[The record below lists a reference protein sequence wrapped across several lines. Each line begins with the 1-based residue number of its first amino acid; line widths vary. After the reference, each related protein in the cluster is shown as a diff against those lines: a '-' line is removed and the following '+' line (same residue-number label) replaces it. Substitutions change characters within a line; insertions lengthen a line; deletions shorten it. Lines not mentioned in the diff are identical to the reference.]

1 MSPVKTKAFFAK
13 IKTVNEDDWSF
24 NAIAS
29 TNELDRD
36 EEIILP
42 SAFLKRLDSF
52 NGVLLSGH
60 QHRLSTGSSP
70 VIGSVSKDKIQITEN
85 VFDFEG
91 RFAKTPLGT
100 EYKTL
105 YKDGH
110 MTDFSIGFIPIS
122 GHQETKDG
130 KKYYVHTEVE
140 LLEISAVP
148 VGSNRGAKIR
158 SKNFDVESSAIAD
171 PEDLKSYIDDKL
183 NSFSK
188 EISSLRESIESSLED
203 IKSLLVPGSDEFADV
218 LLSGE
223 DPVESIPCKD
233 KDKAGQSLLRI
244 KNAFKI
250 YGE

>member
-42 SAFLKRLDSF
+42 GAFLKRLDSF

-85 VFDFEG
+85 VFNFAG
-91 RFAKTPLGT
+91 RFAKTPLGA

-110 MTDFSIGFIPIS
+110 MTDFSVGFIPIS

-130 KKYYVHTEVE
+130 KKYYIHTEVE

-158 SKNFDVESSAIAD
+158 SKNFDVESQTEGD
-171 PEDLKSYIDDKL
+171 PEELKSYIDDKFGFL
-183 NSFSK
+183 TKEFST
-188 EISSLRESIESSLED
+188 LRESIESSLEE

-223 DPVESIPCKD
+223 DPVESIPCGD
-233 KDKAGQSLLRI
+233 EGKAGQQSLRI
-244 KNAFKI
+244 QKLFNP
-250 YGE
+250 

>member
-1 MSPVKTKAFFAK
+1 MPVKVKYFFARVK
-13 IKTVNEDDWSF
+13 QIDQESRSLEAV
-24 NAIAS
+24 AS
-29 TNELDRD
+29 TADLDRD

-42 SAFLKRLDSF
+42 SAFIGTIASF
-52 NGVLLSGH
+52 KANPVILAAH
-60 QHRLSTGSSP
+60 QHRLASGSSP
-70 VIGSVSKDKIQITEN
+70 VIGSAIPESIQITDKE
-85 VFDFEG
+85 VDFKM
-91 RFAKTPLGT
+91 RFASTALGE
-100 EYKTL
+100 EYWQL
-105 YKDGH
+105 YKDAH
-110 MTDFSIGFIPIS
+110 MRAFSVGFIPVK
-122 GHQETKDG
+122 GNWQESKG
-130 KKYYVHTEVE
+130 KRVFIHEEIE

-148 VGSNRGAKIR
+148 VPSNRAALAR
-158 SKNFDVESSAIAD
+158 SKTFYEEPDQQ
-171 PEDLKSYIDDKL
+171 DLKSYVEDKL